1 MFRPQYLNVRAPL
14 YVRRPEA
21 VLRYVSA
28 VASTAVACVATY
40 LLWSLIQPA
49 VSPLFFL
56 AVIFSAW
63 YGGLH
68 AGLLSA
74 ALSAVA
80 CNLFFLSPFYSFDL
94 GAGDLLRLTVFM
106 LAAVSVGALTMAHTQ
121 LEESAER
128 IKKEL
133 AITLKSIGDAVITTD
148 ARGKVSLMNSVAQS
162 LTGWSEAEA
171 RGRDLR
177 EIFQLLDQQSRE
189 EADGVVGRV
198 IRDNAVI
205 ALGSAVLMVTR
216 DGLEVPVTEI
226 ATPLR
231 DHNGGMNGVVL
242 VLRTASNATEKTD
255 HQLLS
260 EKLALLGSV
269 DVPMFALAQDGRC
282 LFITKA
288 ATAMLGYHSEELVGR
303 EIHEIIR
310 TRNADEADGE
320 GRVEFF
326 GSTYPAAVSGTL
338 LRRNGVSIP
347 VELSI
352 APILVG
358 DKVSGTVVTIVDLTE
373 HYRAE
378 EALLKFE
385 TIANSLEEAVILHTA
400 DGVIT
405 SWSSGATRLFGYTED
420 EVMGRHISIIHAP
433 GRKRELQDLFQR
445 VVRREKVEPF
455 ETMRIGKGGEQIDV
469 LIRVAA
475 LIDPAGQVIGV
486 SQIIADLRDRKGRR
500 EVMLPAQASQVAR
513 EISTPRSPVESFVE
527 RTSETIRT
535 PRVSA
540 RPQPAVARRN
550 NISLPP
556 RIIGRSPVMQ
566 KLFSTVERIAP
577 TEGSVLITGATGTG
591 KELIARAIHH
601 QSPRA
606 NGPFVDINCSAM
618 PDTLIEAEL
627 FGHQKGTFTGAHE
640 HRAGLFEVAAGGTL
654 FLDEVDALNL
664 SAQAKL
670 LRVIQERRVRR
681 IGGRS
686 NIEVDVRIISATN
699 SDLSLAINDNR
710 FRADLF
716 YRLRVVPIHMPELYQ
731 REGDIELLIEY
742 FLKRYS
748 EKHGVNTRQFS
759 ADALQALL
767 GYPWPGNVRELEN
780 AVEYALTMGQEEL
793 LGIDDLPPEIAD
805 GRLEAS
811 SGNLKE
817 VLEAYINDSVPLAEI
832 EKRYILSVLQQ
843 FGGNQVKAAA
853 ALGIDRSK
861 LYRRLKQYG
870 VRAVTFLQDEDRDGL
885 QIRGRQEY
893 SSSQ

>member
-1 MFRPQYLNVRAPL
+1 MFRSQYLNVRTPL

-21 VLRYVSA
+21 MLRYGSA
-28 VASTAVACVATY
+28 FVSTAVACVATY
-40 LLWSLIQPA
+40 LIWSLIQPA

-74 ALSAVA
+74 ALSTLA
-80 CNLFFLSPFYSFDL
+80 CNLLFVTPYNTFDP

-106 LAAVSVGALTMAHTQ
+106 LAAVSVGALTLSHTQ

-133 AITLKSIGDAVITTD
+133 AVTLKSIGDAVITTD
-148 ARGKVSLMNSVAQS
+148 ARGRVTLMNAVAQS
-162 LTGWSEAEA
+162 VTGWSEAEA
-171 RGRDLR
+171 RGRDRR

-189 EADGVVGRV
+189 EVDGVVGRV

-205 ALGSAVLMVTR
+205 ALSSAVLMVTR
-216 DGLEVPVTEI
+216 DGLEVPITEI

-231 DHNGGMNGVVL
+231 GHNGEINGVVL
-242 VLRTASNATEKTD
+242 VLRTASNAIEKTD
-255 HQLLS
+255 SQLLS
-260 EKLALLGSV
+260 EKLDLLGSV
-269 DVPMFALAQDGRC
+269 DVPMFALDQAGRC
-282 LFITKA
+282 LFITQA

-303 EIHEIIR
+303 EIHEIIHMR
-310 TRNADEADGE
+310 SDGE
-320 GRVEFF
+320 AGSDGRNEFF
-326 GSTYPAAVSGTL
+326 GATYPEAVNGTL
-338 LRRNGVSIP
+338 LRHNGVSTP
-347 VELSI
+347 VGLSI

-358 DKVSGTVVTIVDLTE
+358 DKVCGTVVTIVDQTE
-373 HYRAE
+373 RYRAE
-378 EALLKFE
+378 EALLKLE
-385 TIANSLEEAVILHTA
+385 TIVDALEDAVVLHTA

-405 SWSSGATRLFGYTED
+405 GWSASAARLFDYSAE
-420 EVMGRHISIIHAP
+420 EVMGRHVSIIHAP
-433 GRKRELQDLFQR
+433 GRKRELNDLFQR
-445 VVRREKVEPF
+445 VVRREKVAPF
-455 ETMRIGKGGEQIDV
+455 ETMRIGKGGEQITV
-469 LIRVAA
+469 WIRVVA
-475 LIDPAGQVIGV
+475 LTDPTGAVTGV
-486 SQIIADLRDRKGRR
+486 SQIIKDLREEKARKEKLFQTQSSRATR
-500 EVMLPAQASQVAR
+500 DYS
-513 EISTPRSPVESFVE
+513 SPVEGFVE
-527 RTSETIRT
+527 GTAAPARSS
-535 PRVSA
+535 RVNA
-540 RPQPAVARRN
+540 RPQTPGSHRN
-550 NISLPP
+550 NSSAAPK
-556 RIIGRSPVMQ
+556 IIGKSPVMQ

-577 TEGSVLITGATGTG
+577 TESSVLITGATGTG
-591 KELIARAIHH
+591 KELIARAIHS

-681 IGGRS
+681 IGGRT
-686 NIEVDVRIISATN
+686 NIDVDVRIISASN
-699 SDLSLAINDNR
+699 CDLSLAISDNR
-710 FRADLF
+710 FRADLY
-716 YRLRVVPIHMPELYQ
+716 YRLRVAPLQLPELYQ
-731 REGDIELLIEY
+731 REGDIELLVEY
-742 FLKRYS
+742 FLRRHV
-748 EKHGVNTRQFS
+748 EKHGGTSRQFS
-759 ADALQALL
+759 SEAMKALA

-780 AVEYALTMGQEEL
+780 AVEYASTMGTENI
-793 LGIDDLPPEIAD
+793 LGIDALPPELA
-805 GRLEAS
+805 GGATES
-811 SGNLKE
+811 SSDNLKE

-870 VRAVTFLQDEDRDGL
+870 VMAVRFLQEEQDGL
-885 QIRGRQEY
+885 QLRSWDSRDSELP
-893 SSSQ
+893 